1 MPNTLHLALPYLEA
15 AQAQKHVTHNEALR
29 ALDAVV
35 MLAVL
40 DRDLSAPP
48 GSPAAGARYIVKPTG
63 TAAFAGHDHEVA
75 HFVDGGWQFLA
86 PQTGWLCYVVDENT
100 FLIFDGASW
109 ARALDAFGGVT
120 DKLGI
125 LTSADATNRLA
136 VKADAAQFSHDD
148 VTPGSGHMRIT
159 LNKSAAGNDAAFVF
173 QNGFSSRALFGL
185 LGDDDF
191 TLKVSPDSSTF
202 HSAWVIDRN
211 TGNTGFVR
219 PFGVGGGP
227 EALTIASDA
236 VTVTKSFVAVQAET
250 GTSDELAT
258 VNGGFDGALLVVGG
272 TAGHAITVKDGTGN
286 LKMAGDFTL
295 DSVEDTITFIRRGS
309 DWLELCRS
317 NNG

>member
-1 MPNTLHLALPYLEA
+1 
-15 AQAQKHVTHNEALR
+15 
-29 ALDAVV
+29 
-35 MLAVL
+35 
-40 DRDLSAPP
+40 
-48 GSPAAGARYIVKPTG
+48 
-63 TAAFAGHDHEVA
+63 VA
-75 HFVDGGWQFLA
+75 
-86 PQTGWLCYVVDENT
+86 DENT
-100 FLIFDGASW
+100 FLIWDGAAW
-109 ARALDAFGGVT
+109 ARALDAFGGVM

-159 LNKSAAGNDAAFVF
+159 INKSAAGNDAAFVF

-236 VTVTKSFVAVQAET
+236 VTVTKSFVAVQAES

-258 VNGGFDGALLVVGG
+258 VNGGFDGALLIIGG
-272 TAGHAITVKDGTGN
+272 TAGHTITVKDGTGN
-286 LKMAGDFTL
+286 LKMSGDFTL